1 MITFNQ
7 CRDARCSA
15 CFMLNSTVE
24 ILIISLDN
32 DGLNYVE
39 NFITVFLRINDIT
52 IKKFFGVEK
61 NMKPKKEKRIFGII
75 VYHKSEKNRSQ
86 VMIKT
91 FEVYNKIQ
99 YISKRR
105 KHTFYKNI

>member
-1 MITFNQ
+1 
-7 CRDARCSA
+7 
-15 CFMLNSTVE
+15 
-24 ILIISLDN
+24 
-32 DGLNYVE
+32 
-39 NFITVFLRINDIT
+39 
-52 IKKFFGVEK
+52 
-61 NMKPKKEKRIFGII
+61 MKPKKEKRLFGII